1 MYHNLLHVVLLLLL
15 TQNARSLRPTTTLLQ
30 HHTFSQ
36 LQLCRK
42 ASASTQMHL
51 LPQSQALN
59 TPHSSFLL
67 ALDAYDSEG
76 VPPTLLAFALIAV
89 IATIAVPQ
97 LSRTILMK
105 SNTRSLSEEDKL
117 NPPPNPYE

>member
-1 MYHNLLHVVLLLLL
+1 MYHNLLHVVLLFLL
-15 TQNARSLRPTTTLLQ
+15 TQKARSLLPTSTLLQ
-30 HHTFSQ
+30 HHTFSR
-36 LQLCRK
+36 LQLSQK
-42 ASASTQMHL
+42 ASAITQMHL
-51 LPQSQALN
+51 LPQNQALN
-59 TPHSSFLL
+59 DPHSTFLL

-76 VPPTLLAFALIAV
+76 VPPALLVFALIAV

-97 LSRTILMK
+97 LSRTILMR